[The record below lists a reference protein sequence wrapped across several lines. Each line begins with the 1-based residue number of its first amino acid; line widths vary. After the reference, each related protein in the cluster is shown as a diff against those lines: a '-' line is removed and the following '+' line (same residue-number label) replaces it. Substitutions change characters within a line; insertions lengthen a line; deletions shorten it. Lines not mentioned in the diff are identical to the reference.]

1 MKLQRAI
8 QRAMKRRRRF
18 LQVFALAYVLTVIVM
33 CITRTS
39 VLLTL
44 LGRQDEIRHVY
55 SVYLVPFHSFFN
67 QKKIYGHLWF
77 STDARDNV
85 IMFVVFGLLYCYFQ
99 KKTRL
104 FRAFISCLLTSLCI
118 ETMQFLLKTGTVDI
132 DDVLMNCLGGL
143 VGILV
148 YVVLRKVA
156 AHMKIP
162 TEEAVAVAVSFL
174 PPLFLAYLVNVFAK
188 QEPLWF
194 NVLVAAGHLLVSVC
208 YFAKDFSPK
217 GKAWYAVCFLVIFG
231 LFRVVVLKNA

>member
-1 MKLQRAI
+1 MKLQRAM

-18 LQVFALAYVLTVIVM
+18 LQVFALAYVLTVVVM
-33 CITRTS
+33 CITRAS
-39 VLLTL
+39 ILLTL

-55 SVYLVPFHSFFN
+55 SVYLVPFHSFIS
-67 QKKIYGHLWF
+67 QKKLYGHLWF

-85 IMFVVFGLLYCYFQ
+85 IMFVVFGVLYCYFQ

-104 FRAFISCLLTSLCI
+104 FWAFICCLLTSLCI

-132 DDVLMNCLGGL
+132 DDVLMNALGGL

-148 YVVLRKVA
+148 YVILRKVA
-156 AHMKIP
+156 AHSKIP

-174 PPLFLAYLVNVFAK
+174 PPLFLAYLANIVSK
-188 QEPLWF
+188 QEPLWL
-194 NVLVAAGHLLVSVC
+194 NVLVAAGHLLASVC

-217 GKAWYAVCFLVIFG
+217 GKAWYTVCFLAIFG
-231 LFRVVVLKNA
+231 LFRVMVLKNV